1 MEFATM
7 QKHASLRHEAEPVLR
22 HTVYLGIG
30 SNIGDRLKHLQEAV
44 DLLSSLPNT
53 EVTGISEIY
62 MTEPV
67 GVTEQERFYNGV
79 VRLETGLL
87 PENLRSHCKAIEH
100 NLGRPEQYIRWSP
113 RVIDLDILLYD
124 DLTIQ
129 NSVLC
134 IPHKELTN
142 RMFVLIPLLD
152 LADPEHPLLHRP
164 ASALLD
170 TCPDRSVLIRLRKRI
185 AMNTVSRKSVAGIR

>member
-1 MEFATM
+1 M
-7 QKHASLRHEAEPVLR
+7 QKHASQRHEAEPAPR

-44 DLLSSLPNT
+44 DLLNRLPNT
-53 EVTGISEIY
+53 EVNGISGIY
-62 MTEPV
+62 ITEPV

-79 VRLETGLL
+79 VRLETGLS
-87 PENLRSHCKAIEH
+87 PENLRTHCKAIEH

-124 DLTIQ
+124 DLALE

-134 IPHKELTN
+134 IPHKELIN

-152 LADPEHPLLHRP
+152 LADPEHPQLHCP
-164 ASALLD
+164 ASSLLD
-170 TCPDRSVLIRLRKRI
+170 VCPDRSVLIRLRERI
-185 AMNTVSRKSVAGIR
+185 AMRDVSREPETGSQ

>member
-1 MEFATM
+1 M
-7 QKHASLRHEAEPVLR
+7 QKHASRRQEPETEHI

-30 SNIGDRLKHLQEAV
+30 SNIGDRLSHLQEAV
-44 DLLSSLPNT
+44 NLLDLLPET
-53 EVTGISEIY
+53 RVTGISSIY

-79 VRLETGLL
+79 VRLETCLS
-87 PENLRSHCKAIEH
+87 PENLRSHCKTIER

-124 DLTIQ
+124 DLTMH

-134 IPHKELTN
+134 IPHQELAH

-152 LADPEHPLLHRP
+152 IADPEHPALHRP
-164 ASALLD
+164 VSSILQN
-170 TCPDRSVLIRLRKRI
+170 CPDRSVLIKLREQI
-185 AMNTVSRKSVAGIR
+185 AIP